1 MMRITNSII
10 ANNSKI
16 NVNGN
21 KVSVDKLNQQ
31 MSDQKKIHS
40 PSEDPVIAI
49 RSLRLRGALN
59 QIDQYYTKN
68 IPDAMS
74 WLDITETALTNMKG
88 LISTVSKQ
96 CVYGANDPLEKEDRK
111 VIMDEL
117 SETRKQIYSEG
128 NADYAGRTL
137 FTGWK
142 TQEFLTFQTDDH
154 NSTYKITE
162 KFKAGDL
169 EDITYVNNRP
179 DVKYGEVKEIMEDV
193 DKLYNKVESPT
204 GNPFDQGW
212 FECDD
217 SAEPHVYT
225 QTKDSSPVTGKT
237 YYEHEEVIMNTGD
250 NPKAEGLYEYDAANH
265 SYVLTNDTTVN
276 TSKKY
281 YAMDKQSMPTTT
293 ETARL
298 ALGYNDITDPSKLDP
313 TVTEVELKYYFDND
327 LVQDPDDSTKMVP
340 KEYTIKCKIV
350 QLTSSDPTMTD
361 TQARDAAYNV
371 EAKDPADTSTAT
383 EGPYAHFIPETGEI
397 ILNNSA
403 KLTLRNADDI
413 SFTYSKTGFQEGEL
427 RPEHYYDCEKSVD
440 EEGNVIKNV
449 DGKEEPIIYTKE
461 DNPIDYTVSFNQT
474 IRINTEASEVFNSRM
489 ARSIDDMITALQNL
503 DAADEK
509 IENIKKMMEE
519 PRFAGEED
527 QEKLQTMLNAAQKEK
542 DLWDDNVQKLF
553 EKNISVWQGYLDK
566 VDLAITDCGS
576 RYARVELTESRMA
589 SQQTTFKKLKST
601 NEDRELSDI
610 IIDYT
615 SASTAYQSSL
625 KATGKALQQSLL
637 DYI

>member
-21 KVSVDKLNQQ
+21 KVSVDKMNQQ
-31 MSDQKKIHS
+31 MSDQKKIHA

-96 CVYGANDPLEKEDRK
+96 CVYGANDPLEKADRK

-117 SETRKQIYSEG
+117 LETRRQIYSEG

-142 TQEFLTFQTDDH
+142 TQEFLTFQNDDLK
-154 NSTYKITE
+154 STYEITE

-193 DKLYNKVESPT
+193 DGLYNKVESPT
-204 GNPFDQGW
+204 ATDKPYDEGW

-217 SAEPHVYT
+217 SVEPHVYT
-225 QTKDSSPVTGKT
+225 QTKDEDPVSGKT
-237 YYEHEEVIMNTGD
+237 YYKHEEVEMNTGD
-250 NPKAEGLYEYDAANH
+250 NPKAEGLYEYVAASH
-265 SYVLTNDTTVN
+265 SYVLTNDTSVN
-276 TSKKY
+276 TGKKY
-281 YAMDKQSMPTTT
+281 YAMDKQAMPTTT

-298 ALGYNDITDPSKLDP
+298 ALGYYNLTDTSKQNP
-313 TVTEVELKYYFDND
+313 PVTEVD
-327 LVQDPDDSTKMVP
+327 LTYTYSKQDLLTGEVKPFTAK
-340 KEYTIKCKIV
+340 IKCKVV
-350 QLTSSDPTMTD
+350 QLTSNDPNVTD

-371 EAKDPADTSTAT
+371 PAKNPADNTAAK
-383 EGPYAHFIPETGEI
+383 EGVYAHFIPETGEI

-403 KLTLRNADDI
+403 KLALRNADDI
-413 SFTYSKTGFQEGEL
+413 SFTYSKTGFH
-427 RPEHYYDCEKSVD
+427 PCS
-440 EEGNVIKNV
+440 
-449 DGKEEPIIYTKE
+449 
-461 DNPIDYTVSFNQT
+461 
-474 IRINTEASEVFNSRM
+474 
-489 ARSIDDMITALQNL
+489 
-503 DAADEK
+503 
-509 IENIKKMMEE
+509 
-519 PRFAGEED
+519 
-527 QEKLQTMLNAAQKEK
+527 
-542 DLWDDNVQKLF
+542 
-553 EKNISVWQGYLDK
+553 
-566 VDLAITDCGS
+566 
-576 RYARVELTESRMA
+576 
-589 SQQTTFKKLKST
+589 
-601 NEDRELSDI
+601 
-610 IIDYT
+610 
-615 SASTAYQSSL
+615 
-625 KATGKALQQSLL
+625 
-637 DYI
+637 

>member
-10 ANNSKI
+10 ANNSKF

-31 MSDQKKIHS
+31 MSDQKRIHS

-74 WLDITETALTNMKG
+74 WLDITETALTNMKD

-96 CVYGANDPLEKEDRK
+96 CVYGANDPLEKADRK

-117 SETRKQIYSEG
+117 LETRRQIYSEG

-142 TQEFLTFQTDDH
+142 TQEFLTFQEDDL
-154 NSTYKITE
+154 NSKYEITE
-162 KFKAGDL
+162 KFKPGDV
-169 EDITYVNNRP
+169 EDLTYINNRA
-179 DVKYGEVKEIMEDV
+179 DIKYGEIKEILED
-193 DKLYNKVESPT
+193 ESAKYKEVT
-204 GNPFDQGW
+204 QTSGNPQAEGW
-212 FECDD
+212 YERTG
-217 SAEPHVYT
+217 APGNYVYT
-225 QTKDSSPVTGKT
+225 LSTDTAFDSSKT
-237 YYEHEEVIMNTGD
+237 YCS
-250 NPKAEGLYEYDAANH
+250 LY
-265 SYVLTNDTTVN
+265 SVN
-276 TSKKY
+276 ERL
-281 YAMDKQSMPTTT
+281 MPTVT
-293 ETARL
+293 ETSRL
-298 ALGYNDITDPSKLDP
+298 TLGYNNIVDPTKLDP
-313 TVTEVELKYYFDND
+313 PVTEVELNYTYKYKNVFGEDKIG
-327 LVQDPDDSTKMVP
+327 TG
-340 KEYTIKCKIV
+340 TIKCAVK
-350 QLTSSDPTMTD
+350 QLISNDPNLTD

-371 EAKDPADTSTAT
+371 PATYDNPPV

-397 ILNNSA
+397 ILNDAA
-403 KLTLRNADDI
+403 KIKLRNVENM
-413 SFTYSKTGFQEGEL
+413 SFTYTKQGFQQGEL
-427 RPEHYYDCEKSVD
+427 RPEHYYDCKKSID
-440 EEGNVIKNV
+440 EEGNEIKNA
-449 DGKEEPIIYTKE
+449 DGVVEPIEYVKE
-461 DNPIDYTVSFNQT
+461 DNPIDYTISFNQT
-474 IRINTEASEVFNSRM
+474 IRINTEASEVFDSRM
-489 ARSIDDMITALQNL
+489 ARSIDDMISALQNL
-503 DAADEK
+503 EAADEK
-509 IENIKKMMEE
+509 IANIEKMMKE
-519 PRFAGEED
+519 PDHSGEED

-542 DLWDDNVQKLF
+542 DLWDDSVQKLF

>member
-10 ANNSKI
+10 ANNSKF

-31 MSDQKKIHS
+31 MSDQKRIHT

-59 QIDQYYTKN
+59 QIDQYYNKN

-74 WLDITETALTNMKG
+74 WLDITETALTNMKD
-88 LISTVSKQ
+88 LISSVSKQ
-96 CVYGANDPLEKEDRK
+96 CVYGANDPLEKADRK

-117 SETRKQIYSEG
+117 LETRRQIYSEG

-142 TQEFLTFQTDDH
+142 TQEFLTFQEDDAK
-154 NSTYKITE
+154 TKYEITE
-162 KFKAGDL
+162 KFKPGDVEEL
-169 EDITYVNNRP
+169 TYINNREEI
-179 DVKYGEVKEIMEDV
+179 KYGEVKEILEDESAR
-193 DKLYNKVESPT
+193 YKVVENPGSNDPKAKGWYERT
-204 GNPFDQGW
+204 GAPGNY
-212 FECDD
+212 
-217 SAEPHVYT
+217 VYT
-225 QTKDSSPVTGKT
+225 LSTDTTVDPAKTYCEFNKFRGVEPDPSDNPKTRGWYEEVSPGEYELTADTAVNPTKT
-237 YYEHEEVIMNTGD
+237 YYIPNERE
-250 NPKAEGLYEYDAANH
+250 
-265 SYVLTNDTTVN
+265 
-276 TSKKY
+276 
-281 YAMDKQSMPTTT
+281 MPTVT
-293 ETARL
+293 ETSRL
-298 ALGYNDITDPSKLDP
+298 TLGYNNIIDPSKLDP
-313 TVTEVELKYYFDND
+313 PVTEVELEYTYKYKNIFGEDKIG
-327 LVQDPDDSTKMVP
+327 TG
-340 KEYTIKCKIV
+340 TIKCAVK
-350 QLTSSDPTMTD
+350 QLISDDPYVSD

-371 EAKDPADTSTAT
+371 PASYGDPPV

-397 ILNNSA
+397 ILNDAA
-403 KLTLRNADDI
+403 KIRLRNVEGM
-413 SFTYSKTGFQEGEL
+413 SFTYSKQGFQQGEL
-427 RPEHYYDCEKSVD
+427 RPEHYYDCKKILD
-440 EEGNVIKNV
+440 EEGNEIKNA
-449 DGKEEPIIYTKE
+449 DGVVEPIEYVKE
-461 DNPIDYTVSFNQT
+461 DNPVDYTISFNQT
-474 IRINTEASEVFNSRM
+474 IRINTEASEVFDSRM

-509 IENIKKMMEE
+509 IANIEKMIKE
-519 PRFAGEED
+519 PKYGSEED
-527 QEKLQTMLNAAQKEK
+527 QEKLQTMLKSAQKEK
-542 DLWDDNVQKLF
+542 DLWDDSVQKLF

-566 VDLAITDCGS
+566 VDLAITDCGA

-589 SQQTTFKKLKST
+589 SQQSTFKKLKST
-601 NEDRELSDI
+601 NEDRELSEI

>member
-10 ANNSKI
+10 ANNSKF

-31 MSDQKKIHS
+31 MSDQKRIHS

-74 WLDITETALTNMKG
+74 WLDITETALTNMKD
-88 LISTVSKQ
+88 LISSVSKQ
-96 CVYGANDPLEKEDRK
+96 CVYGANDPLEKADRK

-117 SETRKQIYSEG
+117 LETRRQIYSEG

-142 TQEFLTFQTDDH
+142 TQEFLTFQEDDL
-154 NSTYKITE
+154 NSKYEITE
-162 KFKAGDL
+162 KFKPGDV
-169 EDITYVNNRP
+169 EDLTYINNRA
-179 DVKYGEVKEIMEDV
+179 DIKYGEIKEILED
-193 DKLYNKVESPT
+193 ESAKYKEVKQT
-204 GNPFDQGW
+204 SGNPQAEGW
-212 FECDD
+212 YERTGTPGNY
-217 SAEPHVYT
+217 EYT
-225 QTKDSSPVTGKT
+225 LSTDTAFDSSKTYCSLNKFSEVAPDASDNPQGRGWYEQTSPGVYKLTTDTAVNSSKT
-237 YYEHEEVIMNTGD
+237 YY
-250 NPKAEGLYEYDAANH
+250 
-265 SYVLTNDTTVN
+265 SVN
-276 TSKKY
+276 ERL
-281 YAMDKQSMPTTT
+281 MPTVT
-293 ETARL
+293 ETSRL
-298 ALGYNDITDPSKLDP
+298 TLGYNNIVDPTKLDP
-313 TVTEVELKYYFDND
+313 PVTEVELNYTYKYKNVLGEDKIG
-327 LVQDPDDSTKMVP
+327 TG
-340 KEYTIKCKIV
+340 TIKCAVK
-350 QLTSSDPTMTD
+350 QLISNDPNLTD

-371 EAKDPADTSTAT
+371 PASYGNPPV

-397 ILNNSA
+397 ILNDAA
-403 KLTLRNADDI
+403 KIKLRNVEDM
-413 SFTYSKTGFQEGEL
+413 SFTYTKQGFQQGEL
-427 RPEHYYDCEKSVD
+427 RPEHYYDCKKSID
-440 EEGNVIKNV
+440 EEGNEIKNA
-449 DGKEEPIIYTKE
+449 DGVVEPIEYVKE
-461 DNPIDYTVSFNQT
+461 DNPIDYTISFNQT

-489 ARSIDDMITALQNL
+489 ARSIDDMISALQNL
-503 DAADEK
+503 ETADEK
-509 IENIKKMMEE
+509 IANIEKMMKE
-519 PRFAGEED
+519 PDHSGEED

-542 DLWDDNVQKLF
+542 DLWDDSVQKLF

>member
-1 MMRITNSII
+1 
-10 ANNSKI
+10 
-16 NVNGN
+16 
-21 KVSVDKLNQQ
+21 
-31 MSDQKKIHS
+31 
-40 PSEDPVIAI
+40 
-49 RSLRLRGALN
+49 
-59 QIDQYYTKN
+59 
-68 IPDAMS
+68 
-74 WLDITETALTNMKG
+74 
-88 LISTVSKQ
+88 
-96 CVYGANDPLEKEDRK
+96 
-111 VIMDEL
+111 
-117 SETRKQIYSEG
+117 
-128 NADYAGRTL
+128 
-137 FTGWK
+137 
-142 TQEFLTFQTDDH
+142 
-154 NSTYKITE
+154 
-162 KFKAGDL
+162 
-169 EDITYVNNRP
+169 
-179 DVKYGEVKEIMEDV
+179 
-193 DKLYNKVESPT
+193 
-204 GNPFDQGW
+204 
-212 FECDD
+212 
-217 SAEPHVYT
+217 
-225 QTKDSSPVTGKT
+225 
-237 YYEHEEVIMNTGD
+237 
-250 NPKAEGLYEYDAANH
+250 
-265 SYVLTNDTTVN
+265 
-276 TSKKY
+276 
-281 YAMDKQSMPTTT
+281 MPTTT

-298 ALGYNDITDPSKLDP
+298 ALGYNNITDPSKETP
-313 TVTEVELKYYFDND
+313 PVNEVEL
-327 LVQDPDDSTKMVP
+327 
-340 KEYTIKCKIV
+340 EYSYSKKSWLTGEMTTYTEKIKCKV
-350 QLTSSDPTMTD
+350 VHLTSDTPSMSD

-566 VDLAITDCGS
+566 VDVAITDCGS

-589 SQQTTFKKLKST
+589 SQQATFKKLKST

>member
-10 ANNSKI
+10 ANNSKF

-31 MSDQKKIHS
+31 MSDQKRIHS

-74 WLDITETALTNMKG
+74 WLDITETALTNMKD
-88 LISTVSKQ
+88 LISSVSKQ
-96 CVYGANDPLEKEDRK
+96 CVYGANDPLEKADRK

-117 SETRKQIYSEG
+117 LETRRQIYSEG

-142 TQEFLTFQTDDH
+142 TQEFLTFQEDDL
-154 NSTYKITE
+154 NSKYEITE
-162 KFKAGDL
+162 KFKPGDV
-169 EDITYVNNRP
+169 EDLTYINNRA
-179 DVKYGEVKEIMEDV
+179 DIKYGEIKEILED
-193 DKLYNKVESPT
+193 ESAKYKEVT
-204 GNPFDQGW
+204 QTSGNPQAEGW
-212 FECDD
+212 YERTGTPGNY
-217 SAEPHVYT
+217 EYT
-225 QTKDSSPVTGKT
+225 LSTDTAFDSSKTYCSLNKFSEVAPDASDNPQGRGWYEQTSPGVYELTTDTAVDSSKT
-237 YYEHEEVIMNTGD
+237 YY
-250 NPKAEGLYEYDAANH
+250 
-265 SYVLTNDTTVN
+265 SVN
-276 TSKKY
+276 ERL
-281 YAMDKQSMPTTT
+281 MPTVT
-293 ETARL
+293 ETSRL
-298 ALGYNDITDPSKLDP
+298 TLGYNNIVDPTKLDP
-313 TVTEVELKYYFDND
+313 PVTEVELNYTYKYKNVFGEDKIG
-327 LVQDPDDSTKMVP
+327 TG
-340 KEYTIKCKIV
+340 TIKCAVK
-350 QLTSSDPTMTD
+350 QLISNDPNLTD

-371 EAKDPADTSTAT
+371 PASYGNPPV

-397 ILNNSA
+397 ILNDAA
-403 KLTLRNADDI
+403 KIKLRNVEDM
-413 SFTYSKTGFQEGEL
+413 SFTYTKQGFQQGEL
-427 RPEHYYDCEKSVD
+427 RPEHYYDCKKILD
-440 EEGNVIKNV
+440 EEGNEIKNA
-449 DGKEEPIIYTKE
+449 DGVVEPIEYVKE
-461 DNPIDYTVSFNQT
+461 DNPVDYTISFNQT
-474 IRINTEASEVFNSRM
+474 IRINTEASEVFDSRM
-489 ARSIDDMITALQNL
+489 ARSIDDMISALQNL

-509 IENIKKMMEE
+509 IANIEKMIKE
-519 PRFAGEED
+519 PKYGSEED
-527 QEKLQTMLNAAQKEK
+527 QEKLQTMLKSVQKEK
-542 DLWDDNVQKLF
+542 DLWDDSVQKLF

-566 VDLAITDCGS
+566 VDLAITDCGA

>member
-10 ANNSKI
+10 ANNSKF

-31 MSDQKKIHS
+31 MSDQKRIHS

-74 WLDITETALTNMKG
+74 WLDITETALTNMKD
-88 LISTVSKQ
+88 LISSVSKQ
-96 CVYGANDPLEKEDRK
+96 CVYGANDPLEKADRK

-117 SETRKQIYSEG
+117 LETRRQIYSEG

-142 TQEFLTFQTDDH
+142 TQEFLTFQEDDL
-154 NSTYKITE
+154 NSKYEITE
-162 KFKAGDL
+162 KFKPGDV
-169 EDITYVNNRP
+169 EDLTYINNRA
-179 DVKYGEVKEIMEDV
+179 DIKYGEIKEILEDESA
-193 DKLYNKVESPT
+193 KYKVVENPGSNNPKAKGWYERT
-204 GNPFDQGW
+204 GTPGNYVYTLSTDNTV
-212 FECDD
+212 D
-217 SAEPHVYT
+217 SAKTYCELNKFREVEPDPSDNPKTRGWYEEVSTGEYELT
-225 QTKDSSPVTGKT
+225 ADTTVDSSKT
-237 YYEHEEVIMNTGD
+237 YYIPNERE
-250 NPKAEGLYEYDAANH
+250 
-265 SYVLTNDTTVN
+265 
-276 TSKKY
+276 
-281 YAMDKQSMPTTT
+281 MPTVT
-293 ETARL
+293 ETSRL
-298 ALGYNDITDPSKLDP
+298 TLGYNNIIDPTKLDP
-313 TVTEVELKYYFDND
+313 PVTEVELNYTYKYKNVFGEDKIG
-327 LVQDPDDSTKMVP
+327 TG
-340 KEYTIKCKIV
+340 TIKCAVK
-350 QLTSSDPTMTD
+350 QLISNDPYVSD

-371 EAKDPADTSTAT
+371 PAKDPADTSTAT

-397 ILNNSA
+397 ILNDAA
-403 KLTLRNADDI
+403 KIKLRNVEDM
-413 SFTYSKTGFQEGEL
+413 SFTYTKQGFQQGEL
-427 RPEHYYDCEKSVD
+427 RPEHYYDCKKSID
-440 EEGNVIKNV
+440 EEGNEIKNA
-449 DGKEEPIIYTKE
+449 DGVVEPIEYVKE
-461 DNPIDYTVSFNQT
+461 DNPIDYTISFNQT
-474 IRINTEASEVFNSRM
+474 IRINTEASEVFDSRM
-489 ARSIDDMITALQNL
+489 ARSIDDMISALQNL

-509 IENIKKMMEE
+509 IANIEKMIKE
-519 PRFAGEED
+519 PKYGSEED
-527 QEKLQTMLNAAQKEK
+527 QEKLQTMLKSAQKEK
-542 DLWDDNVQKLF
+542 DLWDDSVQKLF

-566 VDLAITDCGS
+566 VDLAITDCGA

-589 SQQTTFKKLKST
+589 SQQSTFKKLKST
-601 NEDRELSDI
+601 NEDRELSEI

>member
-10 ANNSKI
+10 ANNSKF

-31 MSDQKKIHS
+31 MSDQKRIHS

-74 WLDITETALTNMKG
+74 WLDITETALTNMKD

-96 CVYGANDPLEKEDRK
+96 CVYGANDPLEKADRK

-117 SETRKQIYSEG
+117 LETRRQIYSEG

-142 TQEFLTFQTDDH
+142 TQEFLTFQTDDLK
-154 NSTYKITE
+154 STYEITE

-193 DKLYNKVESPT
+193 DGLYNKVGSPT
-204 GNPFDQGW
+204 GSPYDQGW

-217 SAEPHVYT
+217 SVEPHVYT
-225 QTKDSSPVTGKT
+225 QTKDMTPVAGKT
-237 YYEHEEVIMNTGD
+237 YYEHEEVKMNTGD
-250 NPKAEGLYEYDAANH
+250 NPKAEGLYEYVAASH
-265 SYVLTNDTTVN
+265 SYVLTNDGSVVAG
-276 TSKKY
+276 KKY
-281 YAMDKQSMPTTT
+281 YAMDKQAMPTTT

-298 ALGYNDITDPSKLDP
+298 ALGYYNLTDPSKETP
-313 TVTEVELKYYFDND
+313 PVTEVTLKYYKDNE
-327 LVQDPDDSTKMVP
+327 LVPDPEDATKMIP
-340 KEYTIKCKIV
+340 KEYTITCKVV
-350 QLTSSDPTMTD
+350 QLTSNDPNVTD

-371 EAKDPADTSTAT
+371 PAKDPADNTAAK
-383 EGPYAHFIPETGEI
+383 EGVYAHFIPETGEI

-403 KLTLRNADDI
+403 KLALRNADDM
-413 SFTYSKTGFQEGEL
+413 SFTYSKTGFQQGEL
-427 RPEHYYDCEKSVD
+427 RPEHYYDCKKSID
-440 EEGNVIKNV
+440 EEGNEIKNA
-449 DGKEEPIIYTKE
+449 DGVVEPIEYVKE
-461 DNPIDYTVSFNQT
+461 DNPIDYTISFNQT
-474 IRINTEASEVFNSRM
+474 IRINTEASEVFDSRM
-489 ARSIDDMITALQNL
+489 ARSIDDMISALQNL

-509 IENIKKMMEE
+509 VANIEKMIKE
-519 PRFAGEED
+519 PKYGSEED
-527 QEKLQTMLNAAQKEK
+527 QEKLQTMLKSAQKEK
-542 DLWDDNVQKLF
+542 DLWDDSVQKLF

-566 VDLAITDCGS
+566 VDLAITDCGA